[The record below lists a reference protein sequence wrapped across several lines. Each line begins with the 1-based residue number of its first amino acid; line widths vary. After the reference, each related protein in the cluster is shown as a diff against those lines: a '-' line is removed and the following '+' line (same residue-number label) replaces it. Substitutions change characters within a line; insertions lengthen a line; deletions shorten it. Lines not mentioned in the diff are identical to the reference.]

1 MKIWPLARDSEA
13 PESQISIKTSMKDA
27 RDADVTLTLTFAMIS
42 VSKKSR
48 RVAVLKSARV
58 VACNFFHEHS

>member
-1 MKIWPLARDSEA
+1 
-13 PESQISIKTSMKDA
+13 MKDA

-58 VACNFFHEHS
+58 VACSFFHEHS